1 MKTIYALAFLH
12 SCLAFAA
19 EPQSLFFAAETAEDS
34 TRIALTI
41 EGDQVYG
48 SQSWQPKAE
57 AHGASG
63 SLTGTIADGLIK
75 VVYEYT
81 IEGSTQ
87 SEDQLLKLDGDKLYI
102 GDGELIEGKDG
113 RLKLKEPKKV
123 TFTKAL
129 NKVPV
134 AEPKVGTPERKAI
147 MDAMRGPVS
156 AEIGKPITFTGD
168 VRISGH
174 WARFT
179 GNVATKDGIA
189 PKDED
194 EAFQLELDFFALLKK
209 DPEGVWQVL
218 ESGFAGDIGVR
229 EAARERFTKA
239 PWVLFE

>member
-1 MKTIYALAFLH
+1 MKIISAFVFLH

-19 EPQSLFFAAETAEDS
+19 DPESLFFAKETAEDS

-48 SQSWQPKAE
+48 SQSWKPNAD

-63 SLTGTIADGLIK
+63 TLTGTIAGGLIK

-123 TFTKAL
+123 TFTKVL

-156 AEIGKPITFTGD
+156 EEIGKPITFTGN

-174 WARFT
+174 WARFM

-194 EAFQLELDFFALLKK
+194 AAFQLELDFFALLKK
-209 DPEGVWQVL
+209 NPEGVWQVL

-229 EAARERFTKA
+229 ETARDRFAKA